1 VQLVSVRAAKPL
13 GRAGFVVSRK
23 SLPRAVDRNR
33 LKRLLRE
40 MLRATRADAT
50 LLDIV
55 IRLKRPVPTYLF
67 DEAVAE
73 AARFLAD
80 AAAAASRAR
89 P

>member
-1 VQLVSVRAAKPL
+1 MQLVSVRAAKPL

-55 IRLKRPVPTYLF
+55 IRLKRPVPTHLF